1 MVMDAADPSRET
13 NRLHVSTLLV
23 ASERALVNALDEL
36 GFAENDDRVI
46 EHEGRFAFITC
57 SHDPDCDDLFALI
70 TELAARG
77 ETWELQFR
85 IDTGESRAIFQ
96 RFSRHQPVEAVDA
109 PVPPEPATSTGDL
122 PVLDLDTEKGK
133 SKLVK
138 TLNRIDPAEV
148 FVTLGSNSAGRA
160 VAVIVR
166 RNPRGAIA
174 SAEGADEASLRAAIR
189 EILPTVMFSVAMKP
203 PFG

>member
-1 MVMDAADPSRET
+1 MDAADPSREAS
-13 NRLHVSTLLV
+13 RLHVSTLLV

-70 TELAARG
+70 TELASRG

-85 IDTGESRAIFQ
+85 IDTGENRAIFQ
-96 RFSRHQPVEAVDA
+96 RFARHQPVEAMEA
-109 PVPPEPATSTGDL
+109 LVPPEPASSTADL
-122 PVLDLDTEKGK
+122 PIADLDSDKGRARLA
-133 SKLVK
+133 KLLTRV
-138 TLNRIDPAEV
+138 DPADV
-148 FVTLGSNSAGRA
+148 FVTLSSSASGRA
-160 VAVIVR
+160 VAVVMR

-174 SAEGADEASLRAAIR
+174 AAEGADEARLRAAIR
-189 EILPTVMFSVAMKP
+189 EMLPTVMFSVAMKP
-203 PFG
+203 PPS

>member
-1 MVMDAADPSRET
+1 MDAADPSRET
-13 NRLHVSTLLV
+13 ARLHVSTLLV

-70 TELAARG
+70 TELATRG

-96 RFSRHQPVEAVDA
+96 RFSRHQPVEAIEA
-109 PVPPEPATSTGDL
+109 PVPPEPAPSTGDL
-122 PVLDLDTEKGK
+122 PIHDLDTEKGK
-133 SKLVK
+133 SGLAKALS
-138 TLNRIDPAEV
+138 RIDPAEV
-148 FVTLGSNSAGRA
+148 YVTLGSNPAGRA

-166 RNPRGAIA
+166 RNPRGAIM

-203 PFG
+203 PSG

>member
-1 MVMDAADPSRET
+1 MVMDVPDPSREPSK
-13 NRLHVSTLLV
+13 LHVSTLLV

-96 RFSRHQPVEAVDA
+96 RIARHQPVEAMEA
-109 PVPPEPATSTGDL
+109 AVPPEPASSAADL

-133 SKLVK
+133 SRLAK
-138 TLNRIDPAEV
+138 TLGRVDPAEV

-160 VAVIVR
+160 VATIVR

-174 SAEGADEASLRAAIR
+174 AAEGADEASLRAVVR
-189 EILPTVMFSVAMKP
+189 ELLPTVMFSVAMKP